1 MSLFLVLAVSVL
13 LQWTAALWVLKLI
26 RITRK
31 RTAWILIAL
40 AFLLIA
46 IRQLIKL
53 IHCLSGGSSSQLD
66 LSDELLTVAISMM
79 MVGWVASMTPA
90 LRSMKRSEEELEK
103 AKEAAEAAARAK
115 SEFLANMSHEIRTPM
130 NGIIG
135 YSNLLLDTPLTPE
148 QKEYAKTV
156 HQSAD
161 HLLTII
167 NDILDYS
174 KIEAGKLTFE
184 TIPFDLRVAVKE
196 IMDLLTLHAQEKGLE
211 LIFRYAPDI
220 PHRFL
225 GDPGRIRQV
234 LINLA
239 GNAIKFTKNGHVLIQ
254 VEGEKTGD
262 GKAFLRFSVED
273 TGIGIPEDKLNLIF
287 EKFTQMDASNTRR
300 YGGAGLGLTI
310 SKQIVELMNGAIG
323 VSSASGKGST
333 FWFTLTLP
341 IDAQPFSFTPLP
353 IDLTEIRVMIVSD
366 HEVKRHILQEQIS
379 SWDMRNR
386 AYSMN
391 EEALQALREAHQAKD
406 PYQVVIM
413 DCHSAESD
421 GERLGKAIK
430 SDPLLKDTLLAMLVS
445 IGQRGDAKRA
455 MESGFSAYL
464 VKPVSP
470 SQLFDA
476 LSMLWGAR
484 AEGREAE
491 LITRHIVAESRIAKG
506 APLMEKERHPLSAR
520 VLVVEDNIV
529 NQKMAVR
536 MLDKMGCRVD
546 VAANGSEAMER
557 IETSTY
563 DLIFMDCQ
571 MPEMDGYEATAAIR
585 RRSNGSKHIPI
596 IAMTAHAMQ
605 GDREK
610 CLQAGMD
617 DYISKPIR
625 KENLSEIVRKWTVPL
640 EGL

>member
-1 MSLFLVLAVSVL
+1 MSLFLVLAISVL
-13 LQWTAALWVLKLI
+13 LQWAAALWVLKLI

-31 RTAWILIAL
+31 RMPWILIAL
-40 AFLLIA
+40 AFFLIA

-53 IHCLSGGSSSQLD
+53 IHCLSGDLSPQPD
-66 LSDELLTVAISMM
+66 LSDELLTVAISMI
-79 MVGWVASMTPA
+79 MVGWVASMTLA

-115 SEFLANMSHEIRTPM
+115 AEFLANMSHEIRTPM

-135 YSNLLLDTPLTPE
+135 YSNLLMDTPLTPE

-161 HLLTII
+161 HLLAII

-196 IMDLLTLHAQEKGLE
+196 VTDLLTLHAQEKGLE
-211 LIFRYAPDI
+211 LIFRYSPDI

-239 GNAIKFTKNGHVLIQ
+239 GNAIKFTKNGYVLIQ
-254 VEGEKTGD
+254 VKGEKTGD

-273 TGIGIPEDKLNLIF
+273 TGIGIPEDKLNIIF

-333 FWFTLTLP
+333 FWFTLSLP

-366 HEVKRHILQEQIS
+366 HEIKRHILREQIS
-379 SWDMRNR
+379 SWDMRNE
-386 AYSMN
+386 AYFMN
-391 EEALQALREAHQAKD
+391 EEALQALREAHQDKD
-406 PYQVVIM
+406 PYQIVIM
-413 DCHSAESD
+413 DCHSAGSD
-421 GERLGKAIK
+421 GERLGKTIK
-430 SDPLLKDTLLAMLVS
+430 SDPRLKDTLLAMLVS

-476 LSMLWGAR
+476 LAMLWGAR

-506 APLMEKERHPLSAR
+506 APLTEKRGGQLSAR

-546 VAANGSEAMER
+546 VAANGSEAMEK

-571 MPEMDGYEATAAIR
+571 MPEMDGYETTAAIR
-585 RRSNGSKHIPI
+585 RRPNGLKHIPI

-625 KENLSEIVRKWTVPL
+625 KESLTEMVRKWTAPL
-640 EGL
+640 ESL

>member
-1 MSLFLVLAVSVL
+1 MSLFLVLAISVL

-31 RTAWILIAL
+31 RMAWILIAL

-53 IHCLSGGSSSQLD
+53 IHCLSGGSSPQLD

-167 NDILDYS
+167 NDILDYT

-196 IMDLLTLHAQEKGLE
+196 VTDLLTLHAREKGLE

-234 LINLA
+234 LINLT

-254 VEGEKTGD
+254 VDGKKTGD

-273 TGIGIPEDKLNLIF
+273 TGIGIPEDKLNIIF
-287 EKFTQMDASNTRR
+287 EKFTQMDASHTRR

-341 IDAQPFSFTPLP
+341 VDAQPFSFSPLP

-366 HEVKRHILQEQIS
+366 HEIKRHILQEQIS

-391 EEALQALREAHQAKD
+391 EEALQGLREAHQDKD
-406 PYQVVIM
+406 PYQIVIM

-484 AEGREAE
+484 VEGKEAE
-491 LITRHIVAESRIAKG
+491 LITRHIVAESRVAKG
-506 APLMEKERHPLSAR
+506 APLMEKERRPLSAR

-546 VAANGSEAMER
+546 VAANGLEAMER

-571 MPEMDGYEATAAIR
+571 MPEMDGYETTAAIR

-625 KENLSEIVRKWTVPL
+625 KEGLSEIVRKWTVSL

>member
-1 MSLFLVLAVSVL
+1 MNLFYVLAVSVL

-31 RTAWILIAL
+31 RMAWIFIAL
-40 AFLLIA
+40 TFFLMA
-46 IRQLIKL
+46 IRQLIRL
-53 IHCLSGGSSSQLD
+53 TDCLSGVPSPHLD
-66 LSDELLTVAISMM
+66 LPDELFTLAISMM
-79 MVGWVASMTPA
+79 MVGWVAYMTPA

-103 AKEAAEAAARAK
+103 AKEAAEAGARAK

-156 HQSAD
+156 YQSAD
-161 HLLTII
+161 HLLSII

-196 IMDLLTLHAQEKGLE
+196 VTDLLTLHAQEKGLE
-211 LIFRYAPDI
+211 LIFRYSPDI

-225 GDPGRIRQV
+225 GDPGRVRQV

-254 VEGEKTGD
+254 VEGEKKGN

-273 TGIGIPEDKLNLIF
+273 TGIGIPEDKLKIIF
-287 EKFTQMDASNTRR
+287 EKFTQMDTSNTRR

-310 SKQIVELMNGAIG
+310 SKQIVELMNGTIG
-323 VSSASGKGST
+323 VSSAAGKGST
-333 FWFTLTLP
+333 FWFTLTLQ
-341 IDAQPFSFTPLP
+341 IDAQPFSFNSLP
-353 IDLTEIRVMIVSD
+353 VDLAEIRVMIVSD
-366 HEVKRHILQEQIS
+366 HETKRHILEEQIS
-379 SWDMRNR
+379 SWNMRNS
-386 AYSMN
+386 AYSRN
-391 EEALQALREAHQAKD
+391 AEALQGLRKALQDND
-406 PYQVVIM
+406 PYQIVIM
-413 DCHSAESD
+413 DCHSAGSD
-421 GERLGKAIK
+421 GESLGKAIK
-430 SDPLLKDTLLAMLVS
+430 SDPLLRDTLLVMLVS
-445 IGQRGDAKRA
+445 IGQRGDAKHV
-455 MESGFSAYL
+455 MESGFAAYL

-476 LSMLWGAR
+476 LSMLWGAQ
-484 AEGREAE
+484 AEGRETE
-491 LITRHIVAESRIAKG
+491 LITRHVVAESRVAKG
-506 APLMEKERHPLSAR
+506 APSMEKKDLPLSAH

-546 VAANGSEAMER
+546 VAMNGLEAIAR
-557 IETSTY
+557 IEASTY

-571 MPEMDGYEATAAIR
+571 MPEMDGYETTAAIR

-605 GDREK
+605 GDRET

-625 KENLSEIVRKWTVPL
+625 KENLSEIIRKWTVSP
-640 EGL
+640 EGP

>member
-1 MSLFLVLAVSVL
+1 MSLFLVLAISVL
-13 LQWTAALWVLKLI
+13 LQWAAALWVLKLI

-31 RTAWILIAL
+31 RMPWILIAL
-40 AFLLIA
+40 AFFLIA

-53 IHCLSGGSSSQLD
+53 IHCLSGDLSPQPD
-66 LSDELLTVAISMM
+66 LSDELLTVAISMI
-79 MVGWVASMTPA
+79 MVGWVASMTLA

-115 SEFLANMSHEIRTPM
+115 AEFLANMSHEIRTPM

-135 YSNLLLDTPLTPE
+135 YSNLLMDTPLTPE

-161 HLLTII
+161 HLLAII

-196 IMDLLTLHAQEKGLE
+196 VTDLLTLHAQEKGLE
-211 LIFRYAPDI
+211 LIFRYSPDI

-239 GNAIKFTKNGHVLIQ
+239 GNAIKFTKNGYVLIQ
-254 VEGEKTGD
+254 VKGEKTGD

-273 TGIGIPEDKLNLIF
+273 TGIGIPEDKLNIIF

-333 FWFTLTLP
+333 FWFTLSLP

-366 HEVKRHILQEQIS
+366 HEIKRHILREQIS
-379 SWDMRNR
+379 SWDMRNE
-386 AYSMN
+386 AYFMN
-391 EEALQALREAHQAKD
+391 EEALQALREAHQDKD
-406 PYQVVIM
+406 PYQIVIM
-413 DCHSAESD
+413 DCHSAGSD
-421 GERLGKAIK
+421 GERLGKTIK
-430 SDPLLKDTLLAMLVS
+430 SDPRLKDTLLAMLVS

-476 LSMLWGAR
+476 LAMLWGAR

-506 APLMEKERHPLSAR
+506 APLTEKRGGQLSAR

-546 VAANGSEAMER
+546 VAANGSEAMEK

-571 MPEMDGYEATAAIR
+571 MPEMDGYETTAAIR
-585 RRSNGSKHIPI
+585 RRPNGSKHIPI

-625 KENLSEIVRKWTVPL
+625 KESLTEMVRKWTAPL
-640 EGL
+640 ESL